1 MAHSKCTWFIYTKG
15 DPRTN
20 RLIASEL
27 DEWYECRDKLCQDGA
42 SRNLWRCPSREFVC
56 NFQRT
61 ADANK
66 YPYDIYVREGD
77 HGPVHRWTF
86 DNLTKEERKK
96 RIKKMPLKHL
106 MEEAAALAGA

>member
-1 MAHSKCTWFIYTKG
+1 MADTRYTWFIDTKG

-20 RLIASEL
+20 RLVASEL
-27 DEWYECRDKLCQDGA
+27 DEWYECRGKLCQDGV
-42 SRNLWRCPSREFVC
+42 SRNLWRCPNREFVR

-66 YPYDIYVREGD
+66 YPYDIYDREGD
-77 HGPVHRWTF
+77 YGPIRLWIF

-96 RIKKMPLKHL
+96 RIKKIPLKHL
-106 MEEAAALAGA
+106 VEEAAMIAGA